1 MEGSLIFYGTNLEDA
16 FGNQNWVSNISYSCQ
31 TTKDSGISC
40 FSVMFLGIFLDLNVP
55 VESAGL
61 SIHRYPDCDGQEQQ
75 VTGSPTSAW

>member
-40 FSVMFLGIFLDLNVP
+40 FSVILGIFLVFNVP
-55 VESAGL
+55 VDPFFL
-61 SIHRYPDCDGQEQQ
+61 Q
-75 VTGSPTSAW
+75 

>member
-31 TTKDSGISC
+31 TTKDSGI
-40 FSVMFLGIFLDLNVP
+40 FMFLCNVSWKIFLLFNAP

-61 SIHRYPDCDGQEQQ
+61 SMHSRDIVPARSNG
-75 VTGSPTSAW
+75 